1 MVSSANDPKPLT
13 HIGADGEARMVDVSD
28 KAATDRI
35 AIAEGRV
42 RMSASTLRTI
52 LAGDAKK
59 GDVIGAA
66 RIAGIMAAK
75 KTSDLIPLCHPVGL
89 TKVSVDIA
97 PDDALPGLIVRAEA
111 RCVGQTGVEME
122 ALTAVSVACLT
133 IYDMAKA
140 IDRGMSIEAVRLIEK
155 RGGKSGEWRAATERK
170 DTSMSPMITVD
181 GGWRACS
188 PPPRRRSTRKRWLLK
203 RLMAGCSRA
212 TLKRCAPSRR
222 FPIPPWTAR
231 AALGG

>member
-1 MVSSANDPKPLT
+1 MVSSADESQTLT
-13 HIGADGEARMVDVSD
+13 HIGADGGARMVDVSD
-28 KAATDRI
+28 KAATDRV

-42 RMSASTLRTI
+42 RMAAPTLTTI
-52 LAGDAKK
+52 LSGDAKK

-75 KTSDLIPLCHPVGL
+75 KAADLIPLCHPVAL
-89 TKVSVDIA
+89 TKVSVDIS
-97 PDDALPGLIVRAEA
+97 PDAALPGLTVRAEA

-155 RGGKSGEWRAATERK
+155 RGGKSGEWRAGPEPK
-170 DTSMSPMITVD
+170 DK
-181 GGWRACS
+181 
-188 PPPRRRSTRKRWLLK
+188 RR
-203 RLMAGCSRA
+203 
-212 TLKRCAPSRR
+212 
-222 FPIPPWTAR
+222 
-231 AALGG
+231 